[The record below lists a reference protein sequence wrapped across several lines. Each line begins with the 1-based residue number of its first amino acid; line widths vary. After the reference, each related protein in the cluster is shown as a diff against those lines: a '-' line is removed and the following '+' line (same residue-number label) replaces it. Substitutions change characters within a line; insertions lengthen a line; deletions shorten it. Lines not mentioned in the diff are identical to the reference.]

1 MLSFSE
7 SKLMEAY
14 TGSSPAVKSILNDVW
29 IPESV
34 EIIGKKFKLRIDKIG
49 ELIKIIGFVT
59 LDLVSIS
66 KFTDIVEENL
76 ELSRSNAEDV
86 AQEIDEY
93 VFSKIRTKVREYNS
107 KEKSEEINDDKS
119 SLIGGLKNEAED
131 FDNKLDSNIQT
142 NKKIS
147 VDPYREIT
155 D

>member
-1 MLSFSE
+1 
-7 SKLMEAY
+7 MEAY

>member
-1 MLSFSE
+1 M
-7 SKLMEAY
+7 
-14 TGSSPAVKSILNDVW
+14 
-29 IPESV
+29 
-34 EIIGKKFKLRIDKIG
+34 
-49 ELIKIIGFVT
+49 
-59 LDLVSIS
+59 
-66 KFTDIVEENL
+66 
-76 ELSRSNAEDV
+76 
-86 AQEIDEY
+86 
-93 VFSKIRTKVREYNS
+93 REYNS